1 MPRNDSS
8 GPAGPPARIDGSVLR
23 VTGPSQ
29 YQRVP
34 VLDAWDETATLRG
47 VRVELGDL
55 SASHRIPGQVVK
67 VRTSAG
73 EGYYAL
79 ASAPAADRR
88 ADLLL
93 KRGGRIADAA
103 VAVAVPGAALELT
116 APFGKGF
123 PVAEADGRDVLLFAA
138 GSGIAP
144 IRSLVQYLLGRRE
157 HFGRIT
163 LFYGQRR
170 GGDFAYRREHPAWER
185 GGVRVVLCPSREDDA
200 WKGVRGYVQEVAR
213 TLAFGGSSPGDSVAF
228 ISGMHAMVDDVRT
241 VLGHAGVPPARVHL
255 NL

>member
-1 MPRNDSS
+1 
-8 GPAGPPARIDGSVLR
+8 
-23 VTGPSQ
+23 VTGPRQ
-29 YQRVP
+29 YRRVP
-34 VLDAWDETATLRG
+34 VLDAWDETAALRA
-47 VRVELGDL
+47 VRVDL
-55 SASHRIPGQVVK
+55 EDLAASHLVPGQVVK
-67 VRTSAG
+67 MRTTAG

-103 VAVAVPGAALELT
+103 VAAAVPGRDLELT

-123 PVAEADGRDVLLFAA
+123 PVAEAEGRDVLLFAA

-144 IRSLVQYLLGRRE
+144 IRSLVQHILGRRE
-157 HFGRIT
+157 RFGRVT
-163 LFYGQRR
+163 LFYGQRH
-170 GGDFAYRREHPAWER
+170 GADFAYGREHPAWER

-200 WKGVRGYVQEVAR
+200 WRGVRGYVQEVAR

-228 ISGMHAMVDDVRT
+228 VSGMHAMVDDVRA
-241 VLGHAGVPPARVHL
+241 VLAGAGVPPARVHL